1 MYVVCLEWNLF
12 FKKTG
17 FCQNI
22 FQWKLVIKETIPSIT
37 TKSNIAMKQ
46 QQEQLTAY
54 TLAGIFT
61 LSLRLIV
68 GWTYFSAFWR
78 RLVLEN
84 KLIPDS
90 AGYIG
95 EKFNHFLPNSLGIKP
110 IIEYLVSTP
119 DLLWWAMVIFT
130 IVEGIVGLLY
140 MFGFFTRLMSIGVF
154 SLAFGILLGS
164 GWLGTTCLDE
174 WQIGILGVSAG
185 FTIFLSGGGKYSL
198 DYLLQS
204 KLPKNKWLVWIT
216 SGELPLSIKRVNKVA
231 ISGAVVLFILALY
244 TNQVFHNGVWGPLH
258 NKSVKPKI
266 ELTDAKI
273 DNGTLSFKVY
283 RVEGVDVYGSFLIGI
298 TLKEANGKVVIQ
310 KDGEELAQFP
320 LTNIRNDYVAK
331 VSPGKHSL
339 IIPLGSKATLT
350 IRDNALKNLPEGQ
363 YELILT
369 DISGIT
375 WKQNIAIH

>member
-1 MYVVCLEWNLF
+1 ML
-12 FKKTG
+12 T
-17 FCQNI
+17 
-22 FQWKLVIKETIPSIT
+22 
-37 TKSNIAMKQ
+37 Q
-46 QQEQLTAY
+46 QQEPSKAY
-54 TLAGIFT
+54 VLAGIFT

-84 KLIPDS
+84 KLIPD
-90 AGYIG
+90 ATGYIG
-95 EKFNHFLPNSLGIKP
+95 EKFNHFLPNSIGIKP

-130 IVEGIVGLLY
+130 LVEGIVGLLY
-140 MFGFFTRLMSIGVF
+140 MLGFFTRLMSIGVF

-185 FTIFLSGGGKYSL
+185 YTIFLSGGGKYSL
-198 DYLLQS
+198 DYLLLP
-204 KLPKNKWLVWIT
+204 KLSKNKWLVWLT
-216 SGELPLSIKRVNKVA
+216 SGELPLSIKQFSKVA
-231 ISGAVVLFILALY
+231 ISGAVLLFILTLY

-258 NKSVKPKI
+258 NKSVKPELKI
-266 ELTDAKI
+266 SNAKI
-273 DNGTLSFKVY
+273 QEDILTFKVY
-283 RVEGVDVYGSFLIGI
+283 RIEGADVYGSFLIGI
-298 TLKEANGKVVIQ
+298 TLKDENGKTILQ
-310 KDGEELAQFP
+310 KNGEELARFP
-320 LTNIRNDYVAK
+320 LTRIKNDYVAK
-331 VSPGKHSL
+331 VAPGKHSL

-350 IRDNALKNLPEGQ
+350 IRSDVFMDLPKSD

-375 WKQNIAIH
+375 WKEKITVN

>member
-1 MYVVCLEWNLF
+1 ML
-12 FKKTG
+12 T
-17 FCQNI
+17 
-22 FQWKLVIKETIPSIT
+22 
-37 TKSNIAMKQ
+37 Q
-46 QQEQLTAY
+46 QQEPSKAY
-54 TLAGIFT
+54 VLAGIFT

-84 KLIPDS
+84 KLIPD
-90 AGYIG
+90 ATGYIG
-95 EKFNHFLPNSLGIKP
+95 EKFNHFLPNSIGIKP

-130 IVEGIVGLLY
+130 LVEGIVGLLY
-140 MFGFFTRLMSIGVF
+140 MLGFFTRLMSIGVF

-198 DYLLQS
+198 DYLLLP
-204 KLPKNKWLVWIT
+204 KLSKNKWLVWLT
-216 SGELPLSIKRVNKVA
+216 SGELPLSIKQFSKVA
-231 ISGAVVLFILALY
+231 ISGAVLIFILTLY
-244 TNQVFHNGVWGPLH
+244 TNQVFHNGIWGPLH
-258 NKSVKPKI
+258 NKSVKPELKI
-266 ELTDAKI
+266 SNAKI
-273 DNGTLSFKVY
+273 QEDILTFKVY
-283 RVEGVDVYGSFLIGI
+283 RIEGADVYGSFLIGI
-298 TLKEANGKVVIQ
+298 TLKDENGKTILQ
-310 KDGEELAQFP
+310 KNGEELARFP
-320 LTNIRNDYVAK
+320 LTRIKNDYVAK
-331 VSPGKHSL
+331 VAPGKHSL

-350 IRDNALKNLPEGQ
+350 IRSDVFMDLPKSD

-375 WKQNIAIH
+375 WKEKITVN

>member
-1 MYVVCLEWNLF
+1 ML
-12 FKKTG
+12 T
-17 FCQNI
+17 
-22 FQWKLVIKETIPSIT
+22 
-37 TKSNIAMKQ
+37 Q
-46 QQEQLTAY
+46 QQEPSKAY
-54 TLAGIFT
+54 VLAGIFT

-84 KLIPDS
+84 KLIPDG

-95 EKFNHFLPNSLGIKP
+95 EKFNHFLPNSIGIKP
-110 IIEYLVSTP
+110 VIEYLVSTP

-130 IVEGIVGLLY
+130 LVEGVVGLLY
-140 MFGFFTRLMSIGVF
+140 MLGFFTRLMSIGVF

-164 GWLGTTCLDE
+164 GWLGTTCLVE

-198 DYLLQS
+198 DYLLLP
-204 KLPKNKWLVWIT
+204 KLSKNKWLVWLT
-216 SGELPLSIKRVNKVA
+216 SGELPLSIKQFSKVA
-231 ISGAVVLFILALY
+231 ISGAVLLFILTLY

-258 NKSVKPKI
+258 NKSVKP
-266 ELTDAKI
+266 ELEISNAKI
-273 DNGTLSFKVY
+273 QEDILTFKVY
-283 RVEGVDVYGSFLIGI
+283 RIEGADVYGSFLIGI
-298 TLKEANGKVVIQ
+298 TLKDENGKTILQ
-310 KDGEELAQFP
+310 KNGEELARFP
-320 LTNIRNDYVAK
+320 LTRIKNDYVAK
-331 VSPGKHSL
+331 VAPGKHSL

-350 IRDNALKNLPEGQ
+350 IRSDVFVDLPKGD

-375 WKQNIAIH
+375 WKENITVK

>member
-1 MYVVCLEWNLF
+1 ML
-12 FKKTG
+12 T
-17 FCQNI
+17 
-22 FQWKLVIKETIPSIT
+22 
-37 TKSNIAMKQ
+37 Q
-46 QQEQLTAY
+46 QQEPSKAY
-54 TLAGIFT
+54 VLAGIFT

-84 KLIPDS
+84 KLIPD
-90 AGYIG
+90 ATGYIG
-95 EKFNHFLPNSLGIKP
+95 EKFNHFLPNSIGIKP

-130 IVEGIVGLLY
+130 LVEGIVGLLY
-140 MFGFFTRLMSIGVF
+140 MLGFFTRLMSIGVF

-198 DYLLQS
+198 DYLLLP
-204 KLPKNKWLVWIT
+204 KLSKNKWLVWLT
-216 SGELPLSIKRVNKVA
+216 SGELPLSIKQFSKVA
-231 ISGAVVLFILALY
+231 ISGAVLLFILTLY
-244 TNQVFHNGVWGPLH
+244 TNQVFHNGIWGPLH
-258 NKSVKPKI
+258 NKSVKPELKI
-266 ELTDAKI
+266 SNAKI
-273 DNGTLSFKVY
+273 QEDILTFKVY
-283 RVEGVDVYGSFLIGI
+283 RIEGADVYGSFLIGI
-298 TLKEANGKVVIQ
+298 TLKDENGKTLLQ
-310 KDGEELAQFP
+310 KNGEELARFP
-320 LTNIRNDYVAK
+320 LTRIKNDYVAK
-331 VSPGKHSL
+331 VAPGKHSL

-350 IRDNALKNLPEGQ
+350 IRSDVFMDLPKSD

-375 WKQNIAIH
+375 WKEKITVN

>member
-1 MYVVCLEWNLF
+1 ML
-12 FKKTG
+12 T
-17 FCQNI
+17 
-22 FQWKLVIKETIPSIT
+22 
-37 TKSNIAMKQ
+37 Q
-46 QQEQLTAY
+46 QQEPSKAY
-54 TLAGIFT
+54 VLAGIFT

-84 KLIPDS
+84 KLIPD
-90 AGYIG
+90 ATGYIG
-95 EKFNHFLPNSLGIKP
+95 EKFNHFLPNSIGIKP

-130 IVEGIVGLLY
+130 LVEGIVGLLY
-140 MFGFFTRLMSIGVF
+140 MLGFFTRLMSIGVF

-198 DYLLQS
+198 DYLLLP
-204 KLPKNKWLVWIT
+204 KLSKNKWLVWLT
-216 SGELPLSIKRVNKVA
+216 SGELPLSIKQFSKVA
-231 ISGAVVLFILALY
+231 ISGAVLLFILTLY

-258 NKSVKPKI
+258 NKSVKPELKI
-266 ELTDAKI
+266 SNAKI
-273 DNGTLSFKVY
+273 QEDILTFKVY
-283 RVEGVDVYGSFLIGI
+283 RIEGADVYGSFLIGI
-298 TLKEANGKVVIQ
+298 TLKDENGKTILQ
-310 KDGEELAQFP
+310 KNGEELARFP
-320 LTNIRNDYVAK
+320 LTRIKNDYVAK
-331 VSPGKHSL
+331 VAPGKHSL

-350 IRDNALKNLPEGQ
+350 IRSDVFMDLPKGD

-375 WKQNIAIH
+375 WKEKITVN

>member
-1 MYVVCLEWNLF
+1 ML
-12 FKKTG
+12 T
-17 FCQNI
+17 
-22 FQWKLVIKETIPSIT
+22 
-37 TKSNIAMKQ
+37 Q
-46 QQEQLTAY
+46 QQEPSKAY
-54 TLAGIFT
+54 VLAGIFT

-84 KLIPDS
+84 KLIPD
-90 AGYIG
+90 ATGYIG
-95 EKFNHFLPNSLGIKP
+95 EKFNHFLPNSIGIKP

-130 IVEGIVGLLY
+130 LVEGIVGLLY
-140 MFGFFTRLMSIGVF
+140 MLGFFTRLMSIGVF

-198 DYLLQS
+198 DYLLLP
-204 KLPKNKWLVWIT
+204 KLSKNKWLVWLT
-216 SGELPLSIKRVNKVA
+216 SGELPLSIKQFSKVA
-231 ISGAVVLFILALY
+231 ISGAVLLFILTLY
-244 TNQVFHNGVWGPLH
+244 TNQVFHNGIWGPLH
-258 NKSVKPKI
+258 NKSDKPELKI
-266 ELTDAKI
+266 SNAKI
-273 DNGTLSFKVY
+273 QEDILTFKVY
-283 RVEGVDVYGSFLIGI
+283 RIEGADVYGSFLIGI
-298 TLKEANGKVVIQ
+298 TLKDENGKTILQ
-310 KDGEELAQFP
+310 KNGEELARFP
-320 LTNIRNDYVAK
+320 LTRIKNDYVAK
-331 VSPGKHSL
+331 VAPGKHSL

-350 IRDNALKNLPEGQ
+350 IRSDVFMDLPKSD

-375 WKQNIAIH
+375 WKEKITVN